1 MLGVILL
8 HNHCEDCHAP
18 LCFLPC
24 RYLVFLQQGLKVV
37 LGRGMPS
44 RIEVLDANQYPDC
57 LGTRGLES
65 VFGYNFTGTTD
76 ILLAYSQAAKSQPE
90 IGSVAAFV
98 LNKGQVN
105 PSQNQ

>member
-8 HNHCEDCHAP
+8 HNHCEDCHAS